1 MDNDIFDYIIVGA
14 GAAGATLADGLSKR
28 TDGSVL
34 VLESGGP
41 DWDPLVQIPK
51 GFFFL
56 YGGKKYSFYYQPT
69 TPQNS
74 EHKDSWQRGR
84 IAGGSTS
91 LNGLQY
97 DRAGQHYWDS
107 VAAVTDDRWSW
118 DNVLDAFR
126 EIEHHELGASPVRG
140 GDGPLHV
147 HVSRKEDQ
155 LTQSIIDAAVNYG
168 LPFTEDLNS
177 HDGERVGH
185 MPIIT
190 KNGRRWNTA
199 RSFLAQARKR
209 KHVTY
214 QNHAHGVRV
223 LFDGNRATGLET
235 LVKGKRRLFR
245 ARKEI
250 ILAGGTMESPMLL
263 ERSGIG
269 AGDVIS
275 RIGVPLQ
282 AENPNVGEHAVEQ
295 RMFAY
300 QWKINRQL
308 GLNQQLSTQLAQLK
322 TGAKYLIERDGIIA
336 TGSYE
341 VAALAKTDPS
351 LAVPDLWMQFNPFMN
366 DLSATGLAVDSEPG
380 FSGVGYLRQPTT
392 ESSVHATSAD
402 PFAPAEIVANYL
414 EHESEQVGQH
424 RLLEVLRGIAAQNPL
439 ADMIVEEQA
448 PGPGVRS
455 RDEAIAHSWASSHAL
470 HACGTARMGSG
481 DDSVV
486 DGSLRV
492 RGVEGLRV
500 ADASVLPSQPGN
512 TMAPSIAIG
521 AMAARIIA
529 AGACAPPPPAA
540 SPPGPPS
547 RGGRAATSPAQERAG
562 VAATCS
568 GHGPV
573 SPWAPVYVTS
583 V

>member
-28 TDGSVL
+28 TKGTVL
-34 VLESGGP
+34 VLESGGS
-41 DWDPLVQIPK
+41 DWDPLIHIPK

-56 YGGKKYSFYYQPT
+56 YGGKKYSFYYEPT

-74 EHKDSWQRGR
+74 EFKDSWQRGR
-84 IAGGSTS
+84 VAGGSTS

-107 VAAVTDDRWSW
+107 VAAVTDERWSW
-118 DNVLDAFR
+118 ENVLDAFR
-126 EIEHHELGASPVRG
+126 EIENHELGASPVRG

-147 HVSRKEDQ
+147 HVSRKEEP
-155 LTQSIIDAAVNYG
+155 LTRAIIDAAENYG
-168 LPFTEDLNS
+168 LPFTEDVNS
-177 HDGERVGH
+177 HDGERIGF

-190 KNGRRWNTA
+190 KNGRRWNTS

-214 QNHAHGVRV
+214 QSHAHGVRV
-223 LFDGNRATGLET
+223 LFDGKQATGLET

-263 ERSGIG
+263 ERSGVG
-269 AGDVIS
+269 AGDVVK
-275 RIGVPLQ
+275 RIGVPLL

-295 RMFAY
+295 RMFAA
-300 QWKINRQL
+300 QWKISKQM
-308 GLNQQLSTQLAQLK
+308 GLNEQLSTQMAQMR
-322 TGAKYLIERDGIIA
+322 TGAKYLIERDGIIS
-336 TGSYE
+336 TGAYE
-341 VAALAKTDPS
+341 LAAVAKSDPS
-351 LAVPDLWMQFNPFMN
+351 LPVADLWMQFNPFMN
-366 DLSATGLAVDSEPG
+366 DISGAGFGVGADPG
-380 FSGVGYLRQPTT
+380 FSAAGYLRQPTT

-402 PFAPAEIVANYL
+402 PFAPAEIIANYL
-414 EHESEQVGQH
+414 EHESEQVAQH
-424 RLLEVLRGIAAQNPL
+424 RLLEAFRGIAAQNPL
-439 ADMIVEEQA
+439 ADMIDEEQV
-448 PGPGVRS
+448 PGPGVQTRE
-455 RDEAIAHSWASSHAL
+455 DAIAHSWASSHAL

-500 ADASVLPSQPGN
+500 ADAAVLPSQPGN
-512 TMAPSIAIG
+512 TMAPSIGIG

-529 AGACAPPPPAA
+529 AEA
-540 SPPGPPS
+540 
-547 RGGRAATSPAQERAG
+547 
-562 VAATCS
+562 
-568 GHGPV
+568 
-573 SPWAPVYVTS
+573 
-583 V
+583 